1 MTDAIASII
10 AGVLAREGSAYTD
23 RPDDA
28 GGPTKGGITL
38 KTLSEYLGR
47 PATVAELQALTR
59 EQEVA
64 IYYHL
69 YVELPGFGAV
79 LGVSQALGEK
89 LVDVGVNCGQPTA
102 IEYLQR
108 CLNVFSDQGR
118 QYARIAQYPHCGTET
133 ITALKA
139 YLAGRGT
146 EGELVLLEAIA
157 CLQGAHYIAIAEARP
172 ADQDFVY
179 GWIRARINL
188 GDSNA
193 R

>member
-1 MTDAIASII
+1 MTPAIAAII

-23 RPDDA
+23 RPGDA

-38 KTLSEYLGR
+38 KTLTEYLGR
-47 PATVAELQALTR
+47 QASVEELQALTR

-79 LGVSQALGEK
+79 LGVSQPLGEK
-89 LVDVGVNCGQPTA
+89 LVDMGVNCGQPTA
-102 IEYLQR
+102 IEFLQR

-118 QYARIAQYPHCGTET
+118 HYARIAQYPHCGSET
-133 ITALKA
+133 LTALKA
-139 YLAGRGT
+139 YRAGRGA
-146 EGELVLLEAIA
+146 EGEHVLLEALS
-157 CLQGAHYIAIAEARP
+157 CLQGAHYITLAEARP

>member
-1 MTDAIASII
+1 MTDSISLII
-10 AGVLAREGSAYTD
+10 AGVLEREGCAYTD

-47 PATVAELQALTR
+47 EASVEELQALTHD
-59 EQEVA
+59 QEVA

-108 CLNVFSDQGR
+108 CLNVFSDQG
-118 QYARIAQYPHCGTET
+118 QHYARIAQYPHCGPAT

-139 YLAGRGT
+139 YLGARGA
-146 EGELVLLEAIA
+146 EGEFVLLEAIA
-157 CLQGAHYIAIAEARP
+157 CLQGAHYITVAEARA